1 MVRQF
6 SLWSLI
12 VIFIYCTTFIMDII
26 VCATSNHSY
35 VEILNDSKYYLKG
48 NLANGETGNHSNFDI
63 FMNGKFLFVCVD
75 GILGKF

>member
-1 MVRQF
+1 
-6 SLWSLI
+6 
-12 VIFIYCTTFIMDII
+12 
-26 VCATSNHSY
+26 